1 MLMSKGIYEIS
12 IDDPAD
18 MEDILNK
25 KNEYGWDYI
34 DDGLKTDLGR
44 EPSAAVYFEDT
55 PENRQKVQDLK
66 IEVMKLKDSEIEGRF
81 GSEADLGRLYAED
94 NIVDDNDWKDKW
106 KEFFK
111 PSRVTDRIV
120 VKPTWEDYQKEG
132 DELVL
137 EIDPGMAFGTGT
149 HETTSLCMKLME
161 KYLGDDAYWESTQQA
176 LRDVLEEKGV
186 DYVEAEGE
194 AAFYG
199 PKIDVQ
205 AKNVYGKEDTMCTIQ
220 LDCAIAENFDMY
232 YIDQN
237 GEKIRPYIIHRTSLG
252 CYERTLAWLI
262 EHYAGKF
269 PTWMCPEQ
277 VRVLPISDKYE
288 AYANQVYAE
297 LKKNGIDVT
306 VDARSEK
313 IGYKIREAR
322 LDKLPYMLVVGQQ
335 EEADGTVSV
344 RSRFAGDEGVKSLA
358 DFIAAITEEIRTKEI
373 RKEIPMEERK

>member
-1 MLMSKGIYEIS
+1 MKYIEFKVHASRQGIEQVTAMLMSKGIYEIS

-161 KYLGDDAYWESTQQA
+161 KYLGDDAA
-176 LRDVLEEKGV
+176 
-186 DYVEAEGE
+186 
-194 AAFYG
+194 
-199 PKIDVQ
+199 
-205 AKNVYGKEDTMCTIQ
+205 
-220 LDCAIAENFDMY
+220 
-232 YIDQN
+232 
-237 GEKIRPYIIHRTSLG
+237 
-252 CYERTLAWLI
+252 
-262 EHYAGKF
+262 
-269 PTWMCPEQ
+269 
-277 VRVLPISDKYE
+277 
-288 AYANQVYAE
+288 
-297 LKKNGIDVT
+297 
-306 VDARSEK
+306 
-313 IGYKIREAR
+313 
-322 LDKLPYMLVVGQQ
+322 
-335 EEADGTVSV
+335 
-344 RSRFAGDEGVKSLA
+344 
-358 DFIAAITEEIRTKEI
+358 
-373 RKEIPMEERK
+373 ERKVLDVG

>member
-1 MLMSKGIYEIS
+1 MKYIEFKVHASRQGIEQVTAMFMSRGIYEIS

-44 EPSAAVYFEDT
+44 EPSASVYFEDT

-120 VKPTWEDYQKEG
+120 VKPTWEDYRQKG

-161 KYLGDDAYWESTQQA
+161 KYLGDDAAERKVLDVGCGSGILSIAAALLGCREVLGVEIDEDAVRVAAENTEKNSVGDRVRIQQGDLA
-176 LRDVLEEKGV
+176 KGIDFTADIVVANLMADLVVMLTPDVKNHLAENGVFISSGILVEKEEAV
-186 DYVEAEGE
+186 AEAIRNEGFE
-194 AAFYG
+194 IIEIA
-199 PKIDVQ
+199 
-205 AKNVYGKEDTMCTIQ
+205 EDGEW
-220 LDCAIAENFDMY
+220 CAIAC
-232 YIDQN
+232 
-237 GEKIRPYIIHRTSLG
+237 R
-252 CYERTLAWLI
+252 
-262 EHYAGKF
+262 
-269 PTWMCPEQ
+269 
-277 VRVLPISDKYE
+277 
-288 AYANQVYAE
+288 
-297 LKKNGIDVT
+297 
-306 VDARSEK
+306 AR
-313 IGYKIREAR
+313 
-322 LDKLPYMLVVGQQ
+322 
-335 EEADGTVSV
+335 
-344 RSRFAGDEGVKSLA
+344 
-358 DFIAAITEEIRTKEI
+358 
-373 RKEIPMEERK
+373 